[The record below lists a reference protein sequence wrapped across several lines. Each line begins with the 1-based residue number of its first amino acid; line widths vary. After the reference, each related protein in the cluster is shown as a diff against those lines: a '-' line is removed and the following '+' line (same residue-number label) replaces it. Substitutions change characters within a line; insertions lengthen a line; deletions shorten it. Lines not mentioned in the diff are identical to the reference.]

1 MTSVLLIRH
10 GETEWNVEGRIQ
22 GYLDS
27 PLTDLGLTQA
37 EALGARL
44 AGEALDAL
52 LASDLG
58 RTRQTAHPITTATG
72 LSPVFES
79 GLRERNYGAW
89 EGRTFAEI
97 RRDFP
102 HEYER
107 FQRHDPHAAAPQGES
122 AVQFQDRIVG
132 ALTRL
137 AGTLR
142 GRRIA
147 VVTHGG
153 VLGVMY
159 RHAMGLGLDAPRTYT
174 IANASINRLH
184 FDGSSWKI
192 ESWGE
197 VAHLAAEGLDDA
209 NAIVPAAR

>member
-1 MTSVLLIRH
+1 MATVLLIRH
-10 GETEWNVEGRIQ
+10 GETAWNVEGRIQ

-27 PLTDLGLTQA
+27 PLTDLGQAQA

-52 LASDLG
+52 ISSDLG
-58 RTRQTAHPITTATG
+58 RTRQTIHPISRSTG
-72 LSPVFES
+72 LAPVFDS
-79 GLRERNYGAW
+79 ALRERNYGAW
-89 EGRTFAEI
+89 EGRTYAEI
-97 RRDFP
+97 KRDFP
-102 HEYER
+102 EDYER
-107 FQRHDPHAAAPQGES
+107 ILRRDPHAAAQGGES
-122 AVQFQDRIVG
+122 AVQFQERVV
-132 ALTRL
+132 AAFTRL
-137 AGTLR
+137 ALALR

-184 FDGSSWKI
+184 FDASAWKI

-197 VAHLAAEGLDDA
+197 VAHLAA
-209 NAIVPAAR
+209 